1 MFWEFCVK
9 MAPKKIR
16 NMEEFAAVSGISRP
30 TLSKYFNDPETVRQS
45 TRDRIELAL
54 SQYDYRPNVFAVNQN
69 RRRTRNI
76 GIIVPNLSDPFFSE
90 IGREVELACISAG
103 YSPILLS
110 SHGSPAQE
118 RDNLDSLRSL
128 KPAGVL
134 LAPFGRASDRA
145 DIENFNK
152 DVPVVLFDANI
163 DGACEAFVG
172 TNNFQSVDLIV
183 EYLCRSGE
191 PPCFFEMKAPTNPNA
206 NKRRQAYLES
216 MERHGHTPHVFQAEG
231 AGWSFEEIGNVEGG
245 RFIDGDLFRTNTIL
259 CSNDRLA
266 IGVLAAAYRLNKR
279 VGHGEDADLRI
290 AGHDDHP
297 FSRYTCPSLTTI
309 AQDYAAI
316 ANRASSTLFK
326 MLDTDERLTDREE
339 TYFDGKLVMRNSA

>member
-1 MFWEFCVK
+1 MEQ
-9 MAPKKIR
+9 KKVR
-16 NMEEFAAVSGISRP
+16 NMEQFAAVSGISRP
-30 TLSKYFNDPETVRQS
+30 TLSKYFNDPDSVRRS
-45 TRDRIELAL
+45 TRDRIEQAL
-54 SQYDYRPNVFAVNQN
+54 TQYDYRPNVYAVNQN
-69 RRRTRNI
+69 RSKTKNI
-76 GIIVPNLSDPFFSE
+76 GVVVPNLADPFFSE
-90 IGREVELACISAG
+90 IGREVELACLAAG

-110 SHGSPAQE
+110 SHGNPEQE
-118 RDNLDSLRSL
+118 RANLEALRLL

-145 DIENFNK
+145 DIEAFNK

-163 DGACEAFVG
+163 EGACEAFVG

-191 PPCFFEMKAPTNPNA
+191 PPCFFEMKSPSNPNA

-216 MERHGHTPHVFQAEG
+216 MQRHGHTPHIYQAEG
-231 AGWSFEEIGNVEGG
+231 EGWKFEEIGSIEGG
-245 RFIDGDLFRTNTIL
+245 RLMSKNALATNTVL

-266 IGVLAAAYRLNKR
+266 IGMLSAAYGLGIV
-279 VGHGEDADLRI
+279 VGHGEGGALRI

-316 ANRASSTLFK
+316 ANRAASTLFRI
-326 MLDTDERLTDREE
+326 LDAETRLSEREE
-339 TYFDGKLVMRNSA
+339 TLYEGKLVMRDSA